1 MEYGFGLKMTGETQP
16 AVSDAVP
23 AKSFSQTKIRSFFMQ
38 HGPNQNSV
46 LVEGTPPRTGVLSGS
61 SCPLVSTL
69 ESKDL
74 IMDTSTTEM
83 ATKKRSAATA
93 FSAESPVRKVPRV
106 DMIQRSKG
114 QTSIH
119 TPSSA
124 SGGSIRDEE
133 ASPGIVSKDCADAG
147 LVQSLGIE
155 GGASLEELSSLD
167 SVIGHQHMPDNTVQT
182 IEEAAVAGKMSHEV
196 TISGCPLISSI
207 MHSFPSPQNAPV
219 ADSDSEGFS
228 NDASPVKL
236 PCNNGSKVNQL
247 YSDDKPDGLAKTQ
260 QRKVHNGGAL
270 TMLKSSKGRRIPALP
285 EPPEAIM
292 TDYER
297 EREENI
303 RRNALIM
310 EKLGI
315 SGAKESLEKVVSVR
329 KQVCKPRNKASNLTP
344 APLRRSLRKQGISPS
359 DLSAEELKGE
369 KNEES
374 REECDAELE
383 EVMYDDSS
391 IVKYKCGGNL
401 GDGLIPMTSSMNWS
415 DLGGFCLMPNTF
427 LDRNLTRIYTMDFAP
442 IADRRTALLAAG
454 GHNGRI
460 AVFGIE
466 SGMCARPSTE
476 TKEVEAAGP
485 IVSSKEESPDEA
497 CEPLLSWK
505 GSSGWISQVH
515 FLSQQPQVNM

>member
-1 MEYGFGLKMTGETQP
+1 
-16 AVSDAVP
+16 
-23 AKSFSQTKIRSFFMQ
+23 
-38 HGPNQNSV
+38 
-46 LVEGTPPRTGVLSGS
+46 
-61 SCPLVSTL
+61 
-69 ESKDL
+69 
-74 IMDTSTTEM
+74 
-83 ATKKRSAATA
+83 
-93 FSAESPVRKVPRV
+93 
-106 DMIQRSKG
+106 MIQRSKG

-119 TPSSA
+119 TPSST
-124 SGGSIRDEE
+124 SGGSFRDEE
-133 ASPGIVSKDCADAG
+133 ASPGILSKDCADAG

-155 GGASLEELSSLD
+155 GGASQEELSCLD
-167 SVIGHQHMPDNTVQT
+167 SVVGHQHMPDNPVQT
-182 IEEAAVAGKMSHEV
+182 IEEAAVAGKMSPEV
-196 TISGCPLISSI
+196 RINGCPLISSI

-228 NDASPVKL
+228 SDASPVKL
-236 PCNNGSKVNQL
+236 PCYNGSKVNQL
-247 YSDDKPDGLAKTQ
+247 YSDDKPDGLAKMQ
-260 QRKVHNGGAL
+260 HRKVRNGGVL

-285 EPPEAIM
+285 EPPEPIM

-315 SGAKESLEKVVSVR
+315 SGAKESLEKAVSVC
-329 KQVCKPRNKASNLTP
+329 KQVCKPRNKVSNLP
-344 APLRRSLRKQGISPS
+344 PVPLRRSLRKQGISPA

-391 IVKYKCGGNL
+391 VVKYKCGGYL
-401 GDGLIPMTSSMNWS
+401 GDGLIPTTSSMNWS
-415 DLGGFCLMPNTF
+415 DLGGFHLMPNTF
-427 LDRNLTRIYTMDFAP
+427 LDHNLTRIYTMDFVP
-442 IADRRTALLAAG
+442 IADQRTALLAAG

-466 SGMCARPSTE
+466 SGMCARPSNE
-476 TKEVEAAGP
+476 TKEVEAIGP

-497 CEPLLSWK
+497 SEPLLSWK
-505 GSSGWISQVH
+505 GSCGWISQVH